1 MKKYKTIAV
10 FGSASGSTSS
20 VHNQPMRL
28 VGELLAEK
36 GIVMAF
42 GVGDDGMIGRVFQ
55 GVRNKNGRVVGVTT
69 QKLLSLQCKNPDVF
83 HAGEIEIVQTLSARK
98 RKMFELGEAI
108 LVGPG
113 GWGTIDEFAEFAVT
127 IQTGEI
133 PKKPMIFLN
142 FNGFW
147 DPLRH
152 LILNMLQEGTLN
164 QNKVDFIDFV
174 REVDEIFPAIA
185 KVQKRLDAARAHAP
199 AAVRTKTKPAG
210 RRVQKA

>member
-1 MKKYKTIAV
+1 MKRYKTITV

-20 VHNQPMRL
+20 VHNQPMRM
-28 VGELLAEK
+28 VGEMLAEK
-36 GIVMAF
+36 GITMAF
-42 GVGDDGMIGRVFQ
+42 GVGDEGMIGRVFQ
-55 GVRNKNGRVVGVTT
+55 GVRNKNGRVIGVTT
-69 QKLLSLQCKNPDVF
+69 PKLLALQCKNPDVF
-83 HAGEIEIVQTLSARK
+83 HPGEIEIVPTLSVRK
-98 RKMFELGEAI
+98 RKMFELGDAI

-164 QNKVDFIDFV
+164 QDKVDFIDFV
-174 REVDEIFPAIA
+174 KEADDIFPAIA
-185 KVQKRLDAARAHAP
+185 KVQKRLDAARRHLP
-199 AAVRTKTKPAG
+199 AADKVKARPAQ
-210 RRVQKA
+210 RRSPN